1 MHDSRLRPDQNP
13 AWGFCME
20 AFRSV
25 ALAAC
30 AVTGR
35 GGGGRFL
42 GALRDLGGGR
52 PSTFLHSVALV
63 GGSALG
69 SVDMHAYSPAAAPAP
84 APARAAVHDNPDLV
98 RPPSSG
104 TQAQTLPHDAIGP
117 KPSNWLTALQNA
129 AELREARSGMDC
141 RIQQHFRSASVCV
154 VALCAACGYCMD

>member
-1 MHDSRLRPDQNP
+1 
-13 AWGFCME
+13 ME

-63 GGSALG
+63 GGGALG
-69 SVDMHAYSPAAAPAP
+69 SVDMHAYSP

-104 TQAQTLPHDAIGP
+104 TQAQTLPHDAIVTG
-117 KPSNWLTALQNA
+117 T
-129 AELREARSGMDC
+129 
-141 RIQQHFRSASVCV
+141 
-154 VALCAACGYCMD
+154 